1 MDRNRARWFF
11 ILMPVL
17 VFWIVASIDKLG
29 VSVIVT
35 NRGFL
40 QDMGLLGNP
49 AAIGLLGTVF
59 SVTYGS
65 CSYFWGFIVD
75 RIGPRWAAIGAATI
89 WGVTMIIGG
98 LAGSYGMVLASRL
111 LLGVGEGALYAVSN
125 KFVGNWFERRQR
137 GRAQAMWVLGGPLG
151 PVIGVP
157 MLVAA
162 MALWSWRGAF
172 FLLAALSLLL
182 VVPLILFLTRDA
194 PEGGVAAAT
203 APAAERQGGAAAI
216 AGVPKSFGELVGLF
230 RFWAIVAAFLMG
242 SFGFSGLAFWLPSY
256 LRTERHFPTEVMA
269 GWASMSWLLAVIAV
283 IVTGWLAD
291 RTQRPALMGVVVCS
305 IAAIALLVAALTANP
320 SLAAAMLAVGLAMI
334 NSEST
339 LCQVLVLN
347 ICGPQL
353 VGRGAGIM
361 TGTGNLI
368 GGFSAVI
375 IGWIVAMSAG
385 SFIAGVLFLMAC
397 MALTAV
403 AFSAIAF
410 GHEITASRR
419 AAAMPA

>member
-49 AAIGLLGTVF
+49 AAVGLLGTVF

-137 GRAQAMWVLGGPLG
+137 GRAQSMWVLGGPLG

-182 VVPLILFLTRDA
+182 VIPLIFFLTRDA
-194 PEGGVAAAT
+194 PEDGVAAVID
-203 APAAERQGGAAAI
+203 PAADRHDGAAAI
-216 AGVPKSFGELVGLF
+216 AGVPKSFGEMVSLF

-269 GWASMSWLLAVIAV
+269 GWASMSWLLAVVAV

-305 IAAIALLVAALTANP
+305 ISAIALLVAALTASPN
-320 SLAAAMLAVGLAMI
+320 LAAAMLAVGLAMI

-410 GHEITASRR
+410 GHEITAGRR
-419 AAAMPA
+419 VAAMPA

>member
-49 AAIGLLGTVF
+49 AAVGLLGTVF

-137 GRAQAMWVLGGPLG
+137 GRAQSMWVLGGPLG

-182 VVPLILFLTRDA
+182 VIPLIFFLTRDA
-194 PEGGVAAAT
+194 PEDGVAAVID
-203 APAAERQGGAAAI
+203 PAADRHDGAAAI
-216 AGVPKSFGELVGLF
+216 AGVPKSFGEMVSLF

-269 GWASMSWLLAVIAV
+269 GWASMSWLLAVVAV

-291 RTQRPALMGVVVCS
+291 RTQRPALMGVAVCS
-305 IAAIALLVAALTANP
+305 ISAIALLVAALTASPN
-320 SLAAAMLAVGLAMI
+320 LAAAMLAVGLAMI

-410 GHEITASRR
+410 GHEITAGRR
-419 AAAMPA
+419 VAAMPA